1 MTGGAGEAAA
11 AVGGYAVYACAGG
24 TLHDGLAYF
33 GAKTARSPL
42 FNSTSSYKVNS
53 NRRGHRDV
61 INTG

>member
-11 AVGGYAVYACAGG
+11 AVGGYAVYACAGSA
-24 TLHDGLAYF
+24 LHDGLAYF